1 MGTAESRTSLEL
13 KHKMKS
19 SKEGDN
25 CMSLRI
31 PIRYQNA
38 MARAEISR
46 LARAAQL
53 HLASPGRGDVESFA
67 GAMLRFGCAESPIR
81 EYDGA
86 LHKELEGSGPENVE
100 VRSYNSYN
108 NL

>member
-31 PIRYQNA
+31 PIRY
-38 MARAEISR
+38 ISKCDGKGR
-46 LARAAQL
+46 DQ
-53 HLASPGRGDVESFA
+53 SPCKS
-67 GAMLRFGCAESPIR
+67 SPIASGIPAMETSKVLQEQCFDSAVR
-81 EYDGA
+81 N
-86 LHKELEGSGPENVE
+86 LQSGSTMERCTKSWKGLG
-100 VRSYNSYN
+100 RKM
-108 NL
+108 LK

>member
-25 CMSLRI
+25 CMSLSQYAI
-31 PIRYQNA
+31 YQNA

-46 LARAAQL
+46 LAAAQL
-53 HLASPGRGDVESFA
+53 HLASPGHGDVESFA
-67 GAMLRFGCAESPIR
+67 EQCFDSAVRNLQSGSTMERCTKSWKGLGRKML
-81 EYDGA
+81 
-86 LHKELEGSGPENVE
+86 K
-100 VRSYNSYN
+100 
-108 NL
+108 

>member
-25 CMSLRI
+25 CMSLSQYAI
-31 PIRYQNA
+31 YQNA

-46 LARAAQL
+46 LAAAQL
-53 HLASPGRGDVESFA
+53 HLASPGHGDVESFA

-86 LHKELEGSGPENVE
+86 LHKELEGSGPEDVE